1 MSFFS
6 PSHFPCAGRITTP
19 KAEEASRGAEGK
31 WNKYMFLCQKT
42 GLAYSPACSEVAG
55 PTGGKQ
61 ELTGSQKHAQG
72 RGEELVGRAGCPHL
86 PSYLS
91 APLVW
96 RAVVGSLLS
105 VAPFLLS
112 LQMLKTTWK
121 CGTMRSLGLMGYLEY
136 TRMYLVHHES
146 EEIHLTHLVPP
157 CREAIFSFVNVLCFS
172 QSSTVNACSDTGKLL
187 RATGQLGQRRGN
199 LDNVGDA
206 GIATTSS
213 EASLTGI

>member
-1 MSFFS
+1 MVQKENGTSICFYARKLGW
-6 PSHFPCAGRITTP
+6 PIPLPAQRWL
-19 KAEEASRGAEGK
+19 AQQEG
-31 WNKYMFLCQKT
+31 N
-42 GLAYSPACSEVAG
+42 
-55 PTGGKQ
+55 

-121 CGTMRSLGLMGYLEY
+121 CGNNE
-136 TRMYLVHHES
+136 
-146 EEIHLTHLVPP
+146 
-157 CREAIFSFVNVLCFS
+157 VLR
-172 QSSTVNACSDTGKLL
+172 TD
-187 RATGQLGQRRGN
+187 
-199 LDNVGDA
+199 
-206 GIATTSS
+206 GIS
-213 EASLTGI
+213 

>member
-6 PSHFPCAGRITTP
+6 PSHFRCAGRITTP
-19 KAEEASRGAEGK
+19 KAEEASCGAEGK

-72 RGEELVGRAGCPHL
+72 RGEELVDRAGCPHL

-121 CGTMRSLGLMGYLEY
+121 CGNNEVLRTDGISWVYQDVPGTSWKWRDSFNPLSSSL
-136 TRMYLVHHES
+136 
-146 EEIHLTHLVPP
+146 
-157 CREAIFSFVNVLCFS
+157 
-172 QSSTVNACSDTGKLL
+172 
-187 RATGQLGQRRGN
+187 
-199 LDNVGDA
+199 
-206 GIATTSS
+206 
-213 EASLTGI
+213 